1 MVMFDFF
8 KSLFRKEG
16 SSATAKERLRLVLL
30 SDHLSLAPHVVEA
43 LKSDLLAVLSR
54 YVEIDAALA
63 DVTFE
68 QREHEVAMLASVPIL
83 RLRDEAALALP
94 DASLPEMD
102 SPASPEAVP
111 AGAVETTAE
120 PVAKPAPSEP
130 ERSGANGSSSR
141 RRRRRKAAK
150 KGQVLALAAAS
161 GGPPAQGLP
170 LASHP

>member
-1 MVMFDFF
+1 MFDFF

-68 QREHEVAMLASVPIL
+68 QREHEV
-83 RLRDEAALALP
+83 
-94 DASLPEMD
+94 
-102 SPASPEAVP
+102 
-111 AGAVETTAE
+111 E

-161 GGPPAQGLP
+161 SGPPAQGLP